1 MARPFRFEL
10 VKATL
15 RVMADSEKT
24 PAMLLDDL
32 AALNQGSGVGW
43 RSTRRVRRRH
53 RESSVWRYC
62 PLRSP
67 R

>member
-1 MARPFRFEL
+1 MARPFRFGW

-32 AALNQGSGVGW
+32 AALDPTERRGVA
-43 RSTRRVRRRH
+43 
-53 RESSVWRYC
+53 EE
-62 PLRSP
+62 LRKVAKGFAEVP
-67 R
+67 GGG